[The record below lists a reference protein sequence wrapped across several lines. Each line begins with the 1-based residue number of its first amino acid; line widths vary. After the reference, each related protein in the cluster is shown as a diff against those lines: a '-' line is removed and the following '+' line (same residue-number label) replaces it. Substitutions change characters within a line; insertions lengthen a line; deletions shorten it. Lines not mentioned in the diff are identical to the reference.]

1 MPHIAAVLPDLI
13 LVLPASER
21 RLDGLG
27 PRRVRENLAGVVRG
41 RLEHEQLARTGQL
54 ALAVMDS
61 DHTRSVGSQFRGGLM
76 AEVTDELSD
85 KAVWCRGGDFC
96 TRVEHAASVRPP
108 GEAGRAGGH

>member
-1 MPHIAAVLPDLI
+1 MPHAFGARER
-13 LVLPASER
+13 LVR
-21 RLDGLG
+21 
-27 PRRVRENLAGVVRG
+27 LAGRDRDHAGQLPQALGVEG
-41 RLEHEQLARTGQL
+41 EQLARTGQL

-85 KAVWCRGGDFC
+85 KAVWCRGGDFR
-96 TRVEHAASVRPP
+96 TRIEHAASVRPP